1 MQNTQHTND
10 TQDTRGGGG
19 DGAAAPGGPGPYARP
34 EPYVADF
41 NRPVVAEFRANGGRV
56 GGMFEGGDLLLLTT
70 TGARSG
76 RETTSPLGYVR
87 ADGRLFVIA
96 SAGGS
101 DRHPAWYHN
110 LLAHP
115 MVRVELGTEEFEAIA
130 VPAEGE
136 DRDRLFAEAV
146 RAAPGYGDYQAGT
159 ERVLPVVVLEPAA
172 AEGGPGEDDG
182 KEGEAAANL
191 AEKLVQVHRWLRGQ
205 LHRIRE
211 ETDAYLADRDERAAR
226 EGTVPAPGLS
236 LQLRQHCLAF
246 CESLR
251 FHHDG
256 EEQMLFPA
264 LAEQHPHLADTLE
277 RLSEQHREVDRIREG
292 IQALLAEVATADPAA
307 FRADLAGMSRELEAH
322 LDEEE
327 DGLLPVLREIP
338 LPG

>member
-1 MQNTQHTND
+1 MQNNTQD
-10 TQDTRGGGG
+10 TQDTQSAQETRG
-19 DGAAAPGGPGPYARP
+19 DGGQPSGGPGPFARP
-34 EPYVADF
+34 EPFVAEF

-56 GGMFEGGDLLLLTT
+56 GGMFEGADLLLLTT
-70 TGARSG
+70 VGARGG
-76 RETTSPLGYVR
+76 RETTSPLGYIR
-87 ADGRLFVIA
+87 AEGRLFVIA

-115 MVRVELGTEEFEAIA
+115 MVRVELGAEEFEAIA
-130 VPAEGE
+130 VPAEGD

-146 RAAPGYGDYQAGT
+146 RVAPGYGDYQAGT

-172 AEGGPGEDDG
+172 AEDG
-182 KEGEAAANL
+182 AGEGEVRPVANL
-191 AEKLVQVHRWLRGQ
+191 AEKLVEVHRWLRGQ
-205 LHRIRE
+205 LGRIRE
-211 ETDAYLADRDERAAR
+211 ETDAYLADRDERADR
-226 EGTVPAPGLS
+226 EGAVPAPGLS

-256 EEQMLFPA
+256 EEHMFPV
-264 LAEQHPHLADTLE
+264 LAGQHPHLADTLE
-277 RLSEQHREVDRIREG
+277 RLSEQHREVDRIRG
-292 IQALLAEVATADPAA
+292 DIQELLERVATADPAV
-307 FRADLAGMSRELEAH
+307 FRADLERMSRELTAH

-327 DGLLPVLREIP
+327 ATLLPVLAEIP

>member
-1 MQNTQHTND
+1 MQNTQDTND
-10 TQDTRGGGG
+10 GQDTRGGGG
-19 DGAAAPGGPGPYARP
+19 GGAAAPGGPG
-34 EPYVADF
+34 PYVADF

-70 TGARSG
+70 VGARSG

-87 ADGRLFVIA
+87 ADGRLFVVA

-110 LLAHP
+110 LLVHP
-115 MVRVELGTEEFEAIA
+115 MVRVELGTEEFEAVA

-159 ERVLPVVVLEPAA
+159 DRVLPVVVLEPAVA
-172 AEGGPGEDDG
+172 GDGPERGES
-182 KEGEAAANL
+182 AANL
-191 AEKLVQVHRWLRGQ
+191 AEKLVEVHRWLRGH
-205 LHRIRE
+205 LARIRE

-226 EGTVPAPGLS
+226 EGRVPAPGLS
-236 LQLRQHCLAF
+236 LRLRQHCLAF

-277 RLSEQHREVDRIREG
+277 RLSEQHREVDRIRDG

-327 DGLLPVLREIP
+327 AGLLPVLAEIP